1 MDSSVRILT
10 IIPTY
15 NEIEALPITVDRLR
29 AAVPESDVLIVD
41 DNSPDGTGELAD
53 EMQSADP
60 QIHVLHRRAKNGL
73 GGAYIAGFRWGLE
86 RDYDVLI
93 ELDADGSHQ
102 PEQLPDLIEEID
114 EADLVIGSRWVPGGA
129 VVNWPLHRELISRAG
144 SLYSR
149 TMLGLKVRDITAGYR
164 VFRRSTIE
172 DIDLSSIESV
182 GYGFQVDMTFRVA
195 RQGKTIVEVPI
206 TFVERTLG
214 ASKMSSGIVVE
225 AMKNVTRWGL
235 AARAKTLCQKIGGGS

>member
-1 MDSSVRILT
+1 MKILT

-15 NEIEALPITVDRLR
+15 NEIEALPTTVDRLR
-29 AAVPESDVLIVD
+29 AAVPESEVLIVD
-41 DNSPDGTGELAD
+41 DNSPDGTGGLA
-53 EMQSADP
+53 EQMAVADD
-60 QIHVLHRRAKNGL
+60 QVHVLHRVRKDGL
-73 GGAYIAGFRWGLE
+73 GGAYIAGFTWGLE
-86 RDYDVLI
+86 RGYDAFV

-102 PEQLPDLIEEID
+102 PEQLPDLLSEID
-114 EADLVIGSRWVPGGA
+114 YADLVIGSRWVPGGS

-149 TMLGLKVRDITAGYR
+149 TMLGLRVRDITAGFR
-164 VFRRSTIE
+164 VFRRSTLE

-195 RQGKTIVEVPI
+195 RQGKTIKEVPI

-214 ASKMSSGIVVE
+214 ESKMNGGIVVE
-225 AMKNVTRWGL
+225 AVANVTKWGF
-235 AARAKTLCQKIGGGS
+235 AARAKALANKARAFRR